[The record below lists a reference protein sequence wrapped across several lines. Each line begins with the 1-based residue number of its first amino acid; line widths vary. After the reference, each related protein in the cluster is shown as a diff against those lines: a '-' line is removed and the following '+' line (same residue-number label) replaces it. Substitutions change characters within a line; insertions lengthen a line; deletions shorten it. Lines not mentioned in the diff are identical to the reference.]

1 MQHTGAPKDGNLDE
15 RLLLPRYVNTNR
27 TSVITSHLYDIP
39 AQRKINLGRKVRTFQ
54 CSILA
59 SVPST

>member
-1 MQHTGAPKDGNLDE
+1 MQHTSAPKDGNLDE

-39 AQRKINLGRKVRTFQ
+39 AQRKI
-54 CSILA
+54 I
-59 SVPST
+59 